1 MALRDTPCDIID
13 VEECDDGTDTGV
25 LRRFGAPAVDVPV
38 FSAVEEQVITLAR
51 ADTLA
56 SLEPPGMMERAVRLL
71 FGLRARSRALADM
84 RLEALRRALVVT
96 RHRRH
101 MPDPVARDL
110 RERGF
115 RDAQLRSIEARALA
129 A

>member
-13 VEECDDGTDTGV
+13 VEDSDDGRDAGV
-25 LRRFGAPAVDVPV
+25 LRRFDSVGADVSV

-51 ADTLA
+51 HDTLA
-56 SLEPPGMMERAVRLL
+56 SLEPPGTMERAVRLM
-71 FGLRARSRALADM
+71 FGLRARSRALADT
-84 RLEALRRALVVT
+84 RLEALRRAVVVA